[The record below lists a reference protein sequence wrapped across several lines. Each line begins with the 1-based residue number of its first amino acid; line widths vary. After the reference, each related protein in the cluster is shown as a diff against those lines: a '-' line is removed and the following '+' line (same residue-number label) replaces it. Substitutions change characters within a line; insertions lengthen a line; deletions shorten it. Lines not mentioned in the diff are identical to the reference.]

1 MLQLLKGKNMKNY
14 LVIAILAASTVF
26 ASCSGNNENASDTA
40 GTDSLNTEVDSV
52 STGTEVASAKLA
64 TTADAK
70 DMGTA
75 RFFQLEDGKIRMD
88 LEINYAARADSTVA
102 VHFHEHG
109 DCGNMG
115 ENAHGHWN
123 PTKEN
128 HGKWGSAASHAGDIG
143 NIQLDNQGRGT
154 ISITTDRWTVEGD
167 DIKTIIGRGIIVH
180 GGTDDYKT
188 QPTGNSGPRV
198 GCGVITK
205 V

>member
-1 MLQLLKGKNMKNY
+1 MKNY
-14 LVIAILAASTVF
+14 LIIALLSATTIF
-26 ASCSGNNENASDTA
+26 NSCSSNKD
-40 GTDSLNTEVDSV
+40 
-52 STGTEVASAKLA
+52 TEVAEAKLA

-70 DMGTA
+70 DIGTA
-75 RFFQLEDGKIRMD
+75 KFFQLADGKMRMD
-88 LEINYAARADSTVA
+88 LEINFPARADSTVA

-128 HGKWGSAASHAGDIG
+128 HGEWNSAAYHSGDIG
-143 NIQLDNQGRGT
+143 NIQLDNKGQGKV
-154 ISITTDRWTVEGD
+154 SITTDRWSIVD
-167 DIKTIIGRGIIVH
+167 NDANTIIGRGIIVH
-180 GGTDDYKT
+180 GGTDDYTT

-205 V
+205 I